1 VKYSND
7 DHSFREKFC
16 LVIWIG
22 EEVKVMR
29 RAKVSLG
36 SGLGIGRF
44 QKGGPFEVGMSE
56 NLGRWA
62 VVGDWT

>member
-29 RAKVSLG
+29 RAKVSREGTIYCYDTSRGQEGFFLAD
-36 SGLGIGRF
+36 
-44 QKGGPFEVGMSE
+44 KGQ
-56 NLGRWA
+56 W
-62 VVGDWT
+62 